1 MNMIDNNNN
10 SNLDKPYA
18 TMQGGQSWGVGGR
31 EPPYFGQG
39 VVGSE
44 GVVAGRGLVDG
55 SWHIIISYHVQE
67 VYLKVETFYEK

>member
-1 MNMIDNNNN
+1 MIDNNNN

-39 VVGSE
+39 GR
-44 GVVAGRGLVDG
+44 GVAGGRCVSWTRGRVVTYYYILSCTG
-55 SWHIIISYHVQE
+55 SIFESGDFLREIE
-67 VYLKVETFYEK
+67 